1 MPWTPVDNLKSNTV
15 LLIFISLQY
24 YGFRNYSIKHFAT
37 WLSLDLIKNLL
48 VTINN
53 AKTSWSGSYTVDK
66 CRRLKPTVNVS
77 HRGPRNHG
85 VTIEFSLNVFT
96 EFAEQ
101 NISKR
106 ARTCHPRY
114 LLWGCYRSTSKT
126 PMRDRIFKLSP
137 IHGSVIYLIPWI
149 RWIQWIP
156 VTFRENSTNFVVK
169 VEHGTTGGQLTFL
182 IKNVLSL
189 PSVWSA

>member
-1 MPWTPVDNLKSNTV
+1 MPWTPADNLKSNTV

-53 AKTSWSGSYTVDK
+53 AKISWSGSYTDQ

-96 EFAEQ
+96 EFTELSDKILVKGLELA
-101 NISKR
+101 
-106 ARTCHPRY
+106 T
-114 LLWGCYRSTSKT
+114 LL
-126 PMRDRIFKLSP
+126 PLVMM
-137 IHGSVIYLIPWI
+137 
-149 RWIQWIP
+149 
-156 VTFRENSTNFVVK
+156 
-169 VEHGTTGGQLTFL
+169 
-182 IKNVLSL
+182 L
-189 PSVWSA
+189 PQHQQDTYERQDL